1 MVCIKL
7 IICKQTSVCF
17 TKENYQMDKKLKV
30 LLLLGG
36 TSPER
41 EVSKSTGKSVYEAL
55 INLGYDVVVL
65 DPAYGI
71 NQPLEVE
78 EYFAEKD
85 YADTSNENYLDAV
98 NLMSADQLNVA
109 FLALH
114 GKYGEDGTIQSL
126 LELKGIKYTGSKVL
140 SSAIAMDKIM
150 SKILFEEYFVPTPE
164 YFHFAKGESTTEEV
178 NNLIEQKFG
187 YPAVIK
193 PNDQGSTVGL
203 TICKSSEQL
212 TEAIRN
218 AFEYSNR
225 ILVEEYIPGREVTV
239 AVIDDT
245 ALPVLEIKPK
255 HGIYDY
261 ECKYTSGMSEYI
273 VPAEIPE
280 EISKELQ
287 EIAVKACKS
296 LRCEVYAR
304 VDFRLSPDNKIYTLE
319 VNTLPGMTSLS
330 LVPKMAKAIGI
341 SFEQLVEKIITLSLK

>member
-1 MVCIKL
+1 M
-7 IICKQTSVCF
+7 
-17 TKENYQMDKKLKV
+17 NKKLKV

-41 EVSKSTGKSVYEAL
+41 EVSKSTGKSVYQAL
-55 INLGYDVVVL
+55 QNLGYDVVVI

-71 NQPLEVE
+71 NQPLELEKYFE
-78 EYFAEKD
+78 EKDFAEI
-85 YADTSNENYLDAV
+85 SNVNYLDAV
-98 NLMSADQLNVA
+98 NLISTDQIDVA

-126 LELKGIKYTGSKVL
+126 LELKGIKYNGSKIL

-150 SKILFEEYFVPTPE
+150 SKILFEEYSVPTPKW
-164 YFHFAKGESTTEEV
+164 FHFKIREYTTEEI
-178 NNLIEQKFG
+178 NKMIEQQFG

-203 TICKSSEQL
+203 TICKTSEQL
-212 TEAIRN
+212 DEAIHK
-218 AFEYSNR
+218 AIEYSDR
-225 ILVEEYIPGREVTV
+225 IIAEEYISGRELTV
-239 AVIDDT
+239 AVIDDV
-245 ALPVLEIKPK
+245 ALPVLEIRPK

-273 VPAEIPE
+273 VPAEIPSDV
-280 EISKELQ
+280 SKSLQ
-287 EIAVKACKS
+287 QIAVESCNS

-304 VDFRLSPDNKIYTLE
+304 VDFRLSPDNNPYVLE

-330 LVPKMAKAIGI
+330 LVPKMAKAVNI
-341 SFEQLVEKIITLSLK
+341 SFEELVDRIINLSLK

>member
-1 MVCIKL
+1 
-7 IICKQTSVCF
+7 
-17 TKENYQMDKKLKV
+17 MDKKLKV

-41 EVSKSTGKSVYEAL
+41 EVSKSTGKSVYTAL
-55 INLGYDVVVL
+55 INLGYDVVVI

-78 EYFAEKD
+78 KYFDEKDFAEIL
-85 YADTSNENYLDAV
+85 NENYLDAV
-98 NLMSADQLNVA
+98 NLISSSEFNVA

-150 SKILFEEYFVPTPE
+150 SKILFDEYHVPTPKW
-164 YFHFAKGESTTEEV
+164 FHFKIKEYSTEEI
-178 NNLIEQKFG
+178 NKMIEQQFG

-203 TICKSSEQL
+203 TICKTSEQL
-212 TEAIRN
+212 DEAIHN
-218 AFEYSNR
+218 AFEYSDR
-225 ILVEEYIPGREVTV
+225 IIVEEYIPGRELTV
-239 AVIDDT
+239 AVLDDV
-245 ALPVLEIKPK
+245 ALPVLEIRPK

-273 VPAEIPE
+273 VPAEIPLQC
-280 EISKELQ
+280 SKELQ
-287 EIAVKACKS
+287 EKFLCRLVN
-296 LRCEVYAR
+296 LYA
-304 VDFRLSPDNKIYTLE
+304 
-319 VNTLPGMTSLS
+319 
-330 LVPKMAKAIGI
+330 AKYMHVLI
-341 SFEQLVEKIITLSLK
+341 FV

>member
-1 MVCIKL
+1 
-7 IICKQTSVCF
+7 
-17 TKENYQMDKKLKV
+17 MDKKLKV

-41 EVSKSTGKSVYEAL
+41 EVSKSTGKSVYQAL
-55 INLGYDVVVL
+55 LNLGHEVIVL

-78 EYFAEKD
+78 DYFKD
-85 YADTSNENYLDAV
+85 NDYIETLNENYLDAV
-98 NLMSADQLNVA
+98 NLISAEQINVA

-150 SKILFEEYFVPTPE
+150 SKILFEEYHISTPKW
-164 YFHFAKGESTTEEV
+164 FHFKIGERTTEEI
-178 NNLIEQKFG
+178 NEKIEAQFG
-187 YPAVIK
+187 YPAVVK

-212 TEAIRN
+212 DEAIHN
-218 AFEYSNR
+218 AFEYSDR
-225 ILVEEYIPGREVTV
+225 VLVEEYIPGREITV
-239 AVIDDT
+239 AVVDDIS
-245 ALPVLEIKPK
+245 LPVLEIRPK

-261 ECKYTSGMSEYI
+261 ECKYTSGMSEYV
-273 VPAEIPE
+273 VPADLPADV
-280 EISKELQ
+280 SKSLQ
-287 EIAVKACKS
+287 QIAVLACKS
-296 LRCEVYAR
+296 LRYEVYAR
-304 VDFRLSPDNKIYTLE
+304 VDFRLSPDNKIYVLE

-330 LVPKMAKAIGI
+330 LVPKMAKAVGL
-341 SFEQLVEKIITLSLK
+341 SFEQLVEKIIHLSLK

>member
-1 MVCIKL
+1 
-7 IICKQTSVCF
+7 
-17 TKENYQMDKKLKV
+17 MDKKLKV

-41 EVSKSTGKSVYEAL
+41 EVSKSTGKSVYQAL
-55 INLGYDVVVL
+55 LNLGHEVVVI

-71 NQPLEVE
+71 NQPFEVE
-78 EYFAEKD
+78 DYFKEDD
-85 YADTSNENYLDAV
+85 YSEILNENYLDAV
-98 NLMSADQLNVA
+98 NLISADQISVA

-150 SKILFEEYFVPTPE
+150 SKILFEDNNVPSPKW
-164 YFHFAKGESTTEEV
+164 FHFKIGELTTEEV
-178 NNLIEQKFG
+178 NSKIENIIG
-187 YPAVIK
+187 YPAVVK

-203 TICKSSEQL
+203 TICKTSNQL
-212 TEAIRN
+212 ADAIHN
-218 AFEYSNR
+218 AFEYSER

-239 AVIDDT
+239 AVIYDE
-245 ALPVLEIKPK
+245 ALPVLEIRPK

-273 VPAEIPE
+273 VPADVTDNVAK
-280 EISKELQ
+280 SLQ
-287 EIAVKACKS
+287 EIAVLACKS

-304 VDFRLSPDNKIYTLE
+304 VDFRLSPENKVYALE
-319 VNTLPGMTSLS
+319 VNTLPGMTSTS
-330 LVPKMAKAIGI
+330 LVPKMAKAVGLT
-341 SFEQLVEKIITLSLK
+341 FEQLVEKIIALSIK

>member
-1 MVCIKL
+1 
-7 IICKQTSVCF
+7 
-17 TKENYQMDKKLKV
+17 MDKKLKV

-41 EVSKSTGKSVYEAL
+41 EVSKSTGKSVYQAL
-55 INLGYDVVVL
+55 LNLGYEVVVI

-71 NQPLEVE
+71 NQPFEVE
-78 EYFAEKD
+78 DYFNEGD
-85 YADTSNENYLDAV
+85 FTEISNENYLDAI
-98 NLMSADQLNVA
+98 NLISPTEISVA

-114 GKYGEDGTIQSL
+114 GKYGEDGMIQSL

-140 SSAIAMDKIM
+140 SSALAMDKIM
-150 SKILFEEYFVPTPE
+150 SKILFEEYNVPTPK
-164 YFHFAKGESTTEEV
+164 YFHFRNGEYTTAEV
-178 NNLIEQKFG
+178 NKKIEKLFG
-187 YPAVIK
+187 YPSVIK

-203 TICKSSEQL
+203 TICKSSDQL
-212 TEAIRN
+212 EEAIHN
-218 AFEYSNR
+218 AFEYSDR

-239 AVIDDT
+239 AVLDNA
-245 ALPVLEIKPK
+245 ALPVLEIRPK

-280 EISKELQ
+280 NVSKSMQ
-287 EIAVKACKS
+287 KAALKAYRS

-319 VNTLPGMTSLS
+319 VNTLPGMTSTS
-330 LVPKMAKAIGI
+330 LVPKMAKATGLT
-341 SFEQLVEKIITLSLK
+341 FEQLVEKIIALSLK

>member
-1 MVCIKL
+1 M
-7 IICKQTSVCF
+7 
-17 TKENYQMDKKLKV
+17 NKKLKV

-41 EVSKSTGKSVYEAL
+41 EVSKSTGKSVYNAL
-55 INLGYDVVVL
+55 INLGHDVVIL

-78 EYFAEKD
+78 EYFSEED
-85 YADTSNENYLDAV
+85 FNEISNENYLDAI
-98 NLMSADQLNVA
+98 NLIFPAEISIA

-126 LELKGIKYTGSKVL
+126 LELKGIKFTGSKVL

-150 SKILFEEYFVPTPE
+150 SKILFEDYHVPTPK
-164 YFHFAKGESTTEEV
+164 YFHFKKGERTTEEV
-178 NNLIEQKFG
+178 NNLIKQKFG
-187 YPAVIK
+187 FPAVVK

-203 TICKSSEQL
+203 TICKASDQL

-218 AFEYSNR
+218 AFEYSDR
-225 ILVEEYIPGREVTV
+225 ILVEEYIPGRELTV

-245 ALPVLEIKPK
+245 ALPVLEIRPK
-255 HGIYDY
+255 HETYDY

-273 VPAEIPE
+273 VPAEIPSE
-280 EISKELQ
+280 VSNELQ
-287 EIAVKACKS
+287 DIAVRACQS

-304 VDFRLSPDNKIYTLE
+304 VDFRLSPENKVYTLE

-330 LVPKMAKAIGI
+330 LVPKMAKSVGI

>member
-1 MVCIKL
+1 
-7 IICKQTSVCF
+7 
-17 TKENYQMDKKLKV
+17 MDKKQKV

-41 EVSKSTGKSVYEAL
+41 EVSKSTGKSVYNAL
-55 INLGYDVVVL
+55 LNLGYEVVVL

-71 NQPLEVE
+71 NQPFEVE
-78 EYFAEKD
+78 DYFTEND
-85 YADTSNENYLDAV
+85 FSEISNENYLDAV
-98 NLMSADQLNVA
+98 NLISPNEISVA

-150 SKILFEEYFVPTPE
+150 SKILFEDNKVPTPNW
-164 YFHFAKGESTTEEV
+164 FHFKNGEFTSSDVNKKIEE
-178 NNLIEQKFG
+178 QFG
-187 YPAVIK
+187 YPAVVK

-212 TEAIRN
+212 DEAIHN
-218 AFEYSNR
+218 AFEFSDR
-225 ILVEEYIPGREVTV
+225 ILVEQYIPGREVTV
-239 AVIDDT
+239 AVVDNT
-245 ALPVLEIKPK
+245 SFPVLEIRPK

-273 VPAEIPE
+273 VPADITSET
-280 EISKELQ
+280 SKHLQ
-287 EIAVKACKS
+287 EIAIQACNS

-304 VDFRLSPDNKIYTLE
+304 VDFRLTPENEIYTLE
-319 VNTLPGMTSLS
+319 VNTLPGMTSTS
-330 LVPKMAKAIGI
+330 LVPKMAKAIGL
-341 SFEQLVEKIITLSLK
+341 SFEQLVEKIITLSLR

>member
-1 MVCIKL
+1 
-7 IICKQTSVCF
+7 
-17 TKENYQMDKKLKV
+17 MDKKLKV

-41 EVSKSTGKSVYEAL
+41 EVSKSTGKSVYTAL
-55 INLGYDVVVL
+55 TNLGYDVIVI

-78 EYFAEKD
+78 EYFDEKD
-85 YADTSNENYLDAV
+85 YAELSNENYLDAV
-98 NLMSADQLNVA
+98 NLVASTEFNVA

-150 SKILFEEYFVPTPE
+150 SKILFEEYHVPTPKW
-164 YFHFAKGESTTEEV
+164 FHFKIGEYTSEEI
-178 NNLIEQKFG
+178 NRMIERQLG

-212 TEAIRN
+212 NDATRS
-218 AFEYSNR
+218 AFEYSDR
-225 ILVEEYIPGREVTV
+225 ILVEEYIPGREITV
-239 AVIDDT
+239 AVIDDV
-245 ALPVLEIKPK
+245 ALPVLEIRPK

-273 VPAEIPE
+273 VPADVPLGV
-280 EISKELQ
+280 SKSLQ
-287 EIAVKACKS
+287 EIAVRACKS

-304 VDFRLSPDNKIYTLE
+304 VDFRLSPDNIVYALE

-330 LVPKMAKAIGI
+330 LVPKMAKAVGI
-341 SFEQLVEKIITLSLK
+341 SFEQLVEKIINLSLK